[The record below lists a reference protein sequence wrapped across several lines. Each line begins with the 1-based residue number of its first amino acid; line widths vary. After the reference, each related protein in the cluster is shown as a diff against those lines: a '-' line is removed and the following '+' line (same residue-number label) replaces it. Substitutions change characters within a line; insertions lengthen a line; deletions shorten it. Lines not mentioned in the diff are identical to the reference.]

1 MPPMIS
7 QEIYLASSKQESI
20 QRSHGARIAITVSK
34 KKKDRGL
41 SYQMSRHKWCAT
53 GSGIEKKDNEMEQNP
68 E

>member
-1 MPPMIS
+1 MPLGIPFMPPVIS

-41 SYQMSRHKWCAT
+41 SYQMSRHK
-53 GSGIEKKDNEMEQNP
+53 
-68 E
+68 

>member
-1 MPPMIS
+1 MAHYTPSMPLGIPFMPPVIS

-41 SYQMSRHKWCAT
+41 SYQMSRHK
-53 GSGIEKKDNEMEQNP
+53 
-68 E
+68 